1 MTRREFSAV
10 LAGCAVAIPLGPAK
24 PRASLLE
31 LRIYRGAGPGLA
43 KHLAAVF
50 PRAGIRP
57 LLQATD
63 GPDLAYLIPF
73 QDLSARHRS
82 WTELNADPEWTRARP
97 RFQSYRFGLY
107 QVS

>member
-1 MTRREFSAV
+1 MTRREFSAA
-10 LAGCAVAIPLGPAK
+10 LAACAAASPLGAGK
-24 PRASLLE
+24 PRESLLE

-57 LLQATD
+57 VLQATA

-73 QDLSARHRS
+73 ENLTARHRS
-82 WTELNADPEWTRARP
+82 WT
-97 RFQSYRFGLY
+97 
-107 QVS
+107 

>member
-10 LAGCAVAIPLGPAK
+10 LAGCAVASAPGPGN
-24 PRASLLE
+24 PRESLLE
-31 LRIYRGAGPGLA
+31 LRIYRGAEPGLA

-57 LLQATD
+57 LLEATA

-82 WTELNADPEWTRARP
+82 WTELNADPEWIRARP
-97 RFQSYRFGLY
+97 GFQSYHFDLFR
-107 QVS
+107 VA